1 MNSARPTSTSSQE
14 QHNSYINMH
23 WNSKWKEIALC
34 TTCCRLFH
42 QMVNTPSFKMVQT
55 WPLWNLPISFKS
67 RPLPPRRAWRS
78 VDSNVCQSKPSTR
91 ECSSERTGTMAR
103 STDGAPIHSRRHRA
117 PFTAPKSQCEGW
129 DWSRSAPRALST
141 TVVSLHAR
149 RQVGKLIRKCF
160 VLPRGVDDLVVLVE
174 WQNS

>member
-91 ECSSERTGTMAR
+91 ECSSAHGDDGTEYGRGTHPLQAAQSAFH
-103 STDGAPIHSRRHRA
+103 STKEPM
-117 PFTAPKSQCEGW
+117 
-129 DWSRSAPRALST
+129 
-141 TVVSLHAR
+141 
-149 RQVGKLIRKCF
+149 
-160 VLPRGVDDLVVLVE
+160 RGVRLVKECTQGAFNHRCQPACKETV
-174 WQNS
+174 WKTN